1 MARFVP
7 CPLCGRVHSLRVHAV
22 LVRKVRSAEEAE
34 NVDITIISIICTTA
48 KEARKQYSKRILPP
62 FVIPYCQIGREGVLA
77 YLKRFPDGSVV
88 YSDGFLML
96 GARDMRTIR
105 RHIAMGL
112 ATVAAAALELARLLS
127 GLPAYATLPQPRL
140 GVMPGEYLA
149 ALVEQV
155 DCAAQRTGGGTAS
168 RVPAMVYAHLVNVF
182 DRCPTPL
189 VTPLS
194 YVLRAALFHDT
205 S

>member
-1 MARFVP
+1 MQ
-7 CPLCGRVHSLRVHAV
+7 VHAV
-22 LVRKVRSAEEAE
+22 LLRKVRPPEDAE

-62 FVIPYCQIGREGVLA
+62 FVIPYCQIGREGVFA
-77 YLKRFPDGSVV
+77 YLKRFPDGRVV
-88 YSDGFLML
+88 YTDGFLML

-140 GVMPGEYLA
+140 GVSPGEYLA

-155 DCAAQRTGGGTAS
+155 DCAARRVHGGAVSKIPLT
-168 RVPAMVYAHLVNVF
+168 VYAHLVDVF
-182 DRCPTPL
+182 DRCPAPL
-189 VTPLS
+189 ATSLS